1 MAVRTLLFAR
11 SAGDN
16 VFVNQAIEAALLD
29 RVRDGEAALYL
40 WRNAD
45 AVVLGRNQ
53 DAFAECRVDALEA
66 AGGALARRLSG
77 GGAVFHDG
85 GNLNFTFIGREG
97 EFEKD
102 ANFRTVLAA
111 LSALGVKAEL
121 SGRNDLIAAG
131 AKFGG
136 NAYLRRGGTM
146 LHHGTLLIT
155 TDPARVERFLTPP
168 EEKLSVNGVRSVS
181 SRVAPLCD
189 IADGVTVERAE
200 KALFDAWRQSAP
212 EAALQEVQPV
222 SLGAASVMKWTGF
235 FSADEWRY
243 GKKARYT
250 TRFETTLFGRRAVV
264 RTGEGGEVA
273 LFSDGMDADA
283 VEAVRVLLEGGGPS
297 LSEFDKDTQNAIRT
311 ETERLRALITE
322 DGDV

>member
-66 AGGALARRLSG
+66 AGGVLARRLSG

-97 EFEKD
+97 EFAKEE
-102 ANFRTVLAA
+102 NFRVVLAA

-222 SLGAASVMKWTGF
+222 SLGAASVMKWTG
-235 FSADEWRY
+235 SPPTNGVTA
-243 GKKARYT
+243 K
-250 TRFETTLFGRRAVV
+250 RRA
-264 RTGEGGEVA
+264 
-273 LFSDGMDADA
+273 
-283 VEAVRVLLEGGGPS
+283 
-297 LSEFDKDTQNAIRT
+297 I
-311 ETERLRALITE
+311 
-322 DGDV
+322 

>member
-1 MAVRTLLFAR
+1 
-11 SAGDN
+11 
-16 VFVNQAIEAALLD
+16 
-29 RVRDGEAALYL
+29 
-40 WRNAD
+40 
-45 AVVLGRNQ
+45 
-53 DAFAECRVDALEA
+53 
-66 AGGALARRLSG
+66 
-77 GGAVFHDG
+77 
-85 GNLNFTFIGREG
+85 
-97 EFEKD
+97 
-102 ANFRTVLAA
+102 
-111 LSALGVKAEL
+111 
-121 SGRNDLIAAG
+121 
-131 AKFGG
+131 
-136 NAYLRRGGTM
+136 M

-283 VEAVRVLLEGGGPS
+283 VEAVRVLLEGGEPS